1 MKKIFI
7 FLTVATILTA
17 CNDSSNTDEANDDST
32 RLPSTLSPA
41 DTSTF
46 PVDTPSR
53 PADTTIKK

>member
-7 FLTVATILTA
+7 FLIASTILTA
-17 CNDSSNTDEANDDST
+17 CNDSNNTNDADDDST

-46 PVDTPSR
+46 PVDTPAR